1 MVKELLPIVLAG
13 MIWGRRWVDSCV
25 RSVCDNQAVV
35 ACLRS
40 RTSRDSYSMHM
51 LRTLAFVEARHT
63 FSLRPEYR
71 GGWFDDVIFLSLQ
84 WVDCGLDSKSQK
96 NQKERERMKQKRV
109 LLEKVTSKKTSV
121 LLCIAGTELSGRVAK
136 L

>member
-25 RSVCDNQAVV
+25 RCLCDNQAVV

-40 RTSRDSYSMHM
+40 RTSRDMHM
-51 LRTLAFVEARHT
+51 PRTLAFVEARHT
-63 FSLRPEYR
+63 FSLRPEYW
-71 GGWFDDVIFLSLQ
+71 GGWFNDVIFLSLQ